1 MPSTRNSADGASR
14 ARSFG
19 LACGRL
25 KPGPRNAITDVPGV
39 RVGHCTL
46 DDGAVQTGVTAILP
60 HAGNLYR
67 DKPVAAAD
75 VLNGFGKSLG
85 LMQVEELGVLE
96 TPILLT
102 NTLSVG
108 TAATA
113 LVRHAIAGNPD
124 IGRATATVNPVVME
138 CNDGPLNDI
147 QALAVSEAHAA
158 SALAAAAGSPEAAE
172 VASGAV
178 GAGRGM
184 SCFGFKGGIGTA
196 SRRLKLDGA
205 RHHLGVLVLA
215 NFGRPGELRLP
226 DGRRVPPPS
235 SDPSSDPA
243 GEAAPE
249 KGSVIVIAATDA
261 PLDHRQLRRVIRRA
275 GVGLARVGSFWG
287 HGSGDIALGF
297 TTANRLGHDEAADTV
312 ALRMLNERRID
323 MLFEAMADATQE
335 AVLDALAAATPVV
348 GRDGATRP
356 CLRDVLTS
364 GSSS

>member
-1 MPSTRNSADGASR
+1 MPSTPSSADGARR
-14 ARSFG
+14 ARDAG
-19 LACGRL
+19 LPCGRL
-25 KPGPRNAITDVPGV
+25 KPGPGNAITDVPGV

-46 DDGAVQTGVTAILP
+46 DDGAIQTGVTAILP
-60 HAGNLYR
+60 HPGNLYR

-75 VLNGFGKSLG
+75 VLNGFGKSVG

-113 LVRHAIAGNPD
+113 LIRHAVAANPD
-124 IGRATATVNPVVME
+124 IGRTTATVNPVVLE

-158 SALAAAAGSPEAAE
+158 SALAAAAAADGAA
-172 VASGAV
+172 VAVGAV

-196 SRRLKLDGA
+196 SRRLSLDGT
-205 RHHLGVLVLA
+205 RRHLGVLVLA

-226 DGRRVPPPS
+226 DGRLVVPP
-235 SDPSSDPA
+235 DRD
-243 GEAAPE
+243 EAPE
-249 KGSVIVIAATDA
+249 KGSVIVVAATDA

-297 TTANRLGHDEAADTV
+297 CTANRVGHDETADTV
-312 ALRMLNERRID
+312 PMRVLNERRID
-323 MLFEAMADATQE
+323 RLFEAMADATQE
-335 AVLDALAAATPVV
+335 AVLDALVAATPVV

-356 CLRDVLTS
+356 CLSSVLNS
-364 GSSS
+364 GSSR